1 MRPSIVFVIVYSL
14 KFRVIVWRAA
24 RCLRPCGTLSSPL
37 SVMPSQLRVRRN
49 ETKNSYCYSLLVKFK
64 SDGVKRYKMSEAL
77 R

>member
-1 MRPSIVFVIVYSL
+1 MIAAIVYPVKS
-14 KFRVIVWRAA
+14 RVMVLRAA
-24 RCLRPCGTLSSPL
+24 RCLKPCDRLSSPL

-49 ETKNSYCYSLLVKFK
+49 ETKNSYCYSLLVKVK